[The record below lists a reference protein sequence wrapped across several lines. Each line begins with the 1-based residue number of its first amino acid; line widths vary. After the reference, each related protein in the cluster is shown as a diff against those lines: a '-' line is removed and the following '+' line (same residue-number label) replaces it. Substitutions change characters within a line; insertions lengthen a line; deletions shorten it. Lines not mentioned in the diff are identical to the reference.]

1 MVAAFAAFAWRQ
13 AGSLIFDDRIAPEN
27 GFLAERTRGVGGGL
41 GLPAPGILGALWLM
55 GSEFLTT
62 DCREWV
68 GTRCGG
74 FRPDPADGP
83 LGFQRCDR
91 RGDRQDDFDDRAGF
105 ARLVLVVAR
114 EESHAAAHGGGESV
128 DELQT

>member
-1 MVAAFAAFAWRQ
+1 MIR
-13 AGSLIFDDRIAPEN
+13 L
-27 GFLAERTRGVGGGL
+27 TRGVGGGL

-55 GSEFLTT
+55 ASEFLTT
-62 DCREWV
+62 DWRGWV

-74 FRPDPADGP
+74 FCPDPVDGP